1 MPALLS
7 FISLLSFAAAAP
19 QAVSTSSSFLPLPS
33 SLTNPVNLSSIYADN
48 IQAQKPIINPAQGLN
63 TSIDPNVIITSTS
76 LTHPVE
82 FIAQASCNGP
92 QPGSPSTFWREQIA
106 HNGIAATLSDSFTVW
121 RNVVSDFG
129 ADNSGSSDASGAI
142 NNAIGSGSRQGN
154 GFTTRPAYVFVPGGT
169 YKISNSVNM
178 LVNTFLVGDP
188 LSMPTFVAD
197 SSLGTNPVIQGFD
210 NSQPP
215 TDNFYTGIRNIKIQ
229 TTSIPTGTN
238 AVGLNWAVSQACSL
252 FNVVFDMPDFSS
264 HIGIT
269 MTSVV
274 NGKHEGGGS
283 GTLIS
288 DCSFIGGA
296 IGIQLSNQQYNLKG
310 LSFNGCNTGIYIGH
324 IAVGTFQGLSFQNC
338 NYGVDMSNSYNVG
351 AISLIDSS
359 ISNCNAGVYTAV
371 TGNGEGSLVIDNFNV
386 GNGVTAVKS
395 SNDGSALLSGSV
407 AAGSTWVM
415 GNENPQN
422 FQSGNT
428 YQINRPTALLSNGK
442 YYTKQQPQYEAY
454 DVSQFVNVKSAS
466 GYTVYGDNQH
476 DDSDAINALLAANAN
491 CKITYFPQ
499 GIYKVTK
506 TIYVP
511 PGSRIVGDV
520 LSVISGIGSNFY
532 NPNNPQPIVQVGRP
546 GDIGVAE
553 FTDMLF
559 SVADVLQGATILE
572 VNMASSSPGSV
583 SFHNTHI
590 RVGGTADSVVNTN
603 CASADTSDCKAA
615 HTMLHITSSSSPY
628 IENMWGWTADH
639 SLDGG
644 AHQNIA
650 TGRGALIESTKGA
663 WLIGT
668 AFEHNTLYQYNLNNA
683 QNVFIGMQQTETA
696 YWQGIGT
703 SEQAP
708 NPWTPDATIG
718 DPTFSNCASSGDSG
732 NAQCYMGFHQQISSS
747 SNLVIHGSA
756 FWVFFNDMTDEKYE
770 HAGCPNH
777 NNICQENAV
786 IMTDTT
792 SLFWYNLLTKSTTNM
807 VNDNGVVTAAQL
819 NNPGG
824 WEGSVPG
831 VIAAYLRDS
840 GISNEQ

>member
-1 MPALLS
+1 MSVLLS
-7 FISLLSFAAAAP
+7 FIALLSFAAAAP
-19 QAVSTSSSFLPLPS
+19 QAVKTSSSFLPLSS
-33 SLTNPVNLSSIYADN
+33 SLTNPVNLSSIYVDQ
-48 IQAQKPIINPAQGLN
+48 IQAQKPIIDIAQGLN
-63 TSIDPNVIITSTS
+63 ISINPDIILNSTS
-76 LTHPVE
+76 PTHPVS

-92 QPGSPSTFWREQIA
+92 QPGSPSTFWREQAA
-106 HNGIAATLSDSFTVW
+106 HNGIAATLSGSFTVW

-142 NNAIGSGSRQGN
+142 NNAISSGSRKGN
-154 GFTTRPAYVFVPGGT
+154 GFTTRPAYVYVPGGT

-188 LSMPTFVAD
+188 LNMPTFVAD

-210 NSQPP
+210 STQQS
-215 TDNFYTGIRNIKIQ
+215 TTNFYTGIRNIKIQ
-229 TTSIPTGTN
+229 TTSISTGTK

-252 FNVVFDMPDFSS
+252 FNVVFSMPDYSS

-269 MTSVV
+269 MTAVV
-274 NGKHEGGGS
+274 NGNNEGGGS

-310 LSFNGCNTGIYIGH
+310 LSFNGCSTGIYVDH
-324 IAVGTFQGLSFQNC
+324 VFVGTFQGLTFQNC

-351 AISLIDSS
+351 AVSLIDSS
-359 ISNCNAGVYTAV
+359 ISSCNAGVYTAV

-386 GNGVTAVKS
+386 GSGVTAVKS
-395 SNDGSALLSGSV
+395 SKDGSALLSGSV

-422 FQSGNT
+422 FQSGKM
-428 YQINRPTALLSNGK
+428 YQINRPAALLSGDK
-442 YYTKQQPQYEAY
+442 YYTKQQPQYENY

-499 GIYKVTK
+499 GIYKVAK

-546 GDIGVAE
+546 GDVGVAE

-572 VNMASSSPGSV
+572 VNMAASSPGSV
-583 SFHNTHI
+583 SFHNTHV
-590 RVGGTADSVVNTN
+590 RVGGTADTKVNTN
-603 CASADTSDCKAA
+603 CAPADTSDCKAA

-644 AHQNIA
+644 PNQNIA

-663 WLIGT
+663 WLVGT

-683 QNVFIGMQQTETA
+683 QNVYIGMQQTETA
-696 YWQGIGT
+696 YWQGIG
-703 SEQAP
+703 SPEQAP
-708 NPWTPDATIG
+708 SPWASNTSIG

-732 NAQCYMGFHQQISSS
+732 NSQCYMGFHQQISSS

-756 FWVFFNDMTDEKYE
+756 FWVFFNDMTDGSYSN
-770 HAGCPNH
+770 AGCPNH

-807 VNDNGVVTAAQL
+807 VRDNGVVTAMQV

-831 VIAAYLRDS
+831 VIAAYLKDS
-840 GISNEQ
+840 GIANEQ